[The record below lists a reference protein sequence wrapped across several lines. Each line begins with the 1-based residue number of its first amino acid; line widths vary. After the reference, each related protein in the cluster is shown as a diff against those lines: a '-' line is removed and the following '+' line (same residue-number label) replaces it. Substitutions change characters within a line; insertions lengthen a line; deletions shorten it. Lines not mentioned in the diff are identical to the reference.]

1 MDRHLRSRFLQPVLL
16 RFAQALLVALIV
28 GALGFALM
36 AALPGDQAFRL
47 AAARYGPDMGDAAAA
62 ALVRQELGLDR
73 PLAVQFLDWVGRLLR
88 LDLGHSLVTGAPVLE
103 ELTMQLG
110 YTLALAGVALPL
122 SALLGLPF
130 GLLAGLRPGGPAD
143 RSTLG
148 LSVLLR
154 AVPAYA
160 LGLALVAVFSIWLGW
175 LPPAGFNGWRE
186 FVLPALTL
194 ALGLAALSARV
205 ARDSVA
211 AIAGSPFMAFARWKG
226 LPERAVVL
234 RHGLRNAAIPVV
246 ALLGLQLISLVEGLI
261 IVESLFSWPGI
272 GHALVHAIFARDV
285 PVVQGAALAM
295 GLIFVLVNALVDL
308 ACALIDPRRARA
320 AA

>member
-1 MDRHLRSRFLQPVLL
+1 MDRHLRSRFLRPVLL
-16 RFAQALLVALIV
+16 RLAQALLVALIV

-73 PLAVQFLDWVGRLLR
+73 SLTVQFLDWVGRLLR

-130 GLLAGLRPGGPAD
+130 GILAGLRPGGPAD
-143 RSTLG
+143 RITLG

-160 LGLALVAVFSIWLGW
+160 LGLALVAAFSIWLGW
-175 LPPAGFNGWRE
+175 LPPAGFDGWRE

-308 ACALIDPRRARA
+308 ACAIIDPRRARA

>member
-1 MDRHLRSRFLQPVLL
+1 MARHLQSRFLRPVLL
-16 RFAQALLVALIV
+16 RLAQALLVALIV

-47 AAARYGPDMGDAAAA
+47 AAARFGPDMGDAAAA

-73 PLAVQFLDWVGRLLR
+73 PLAMQFLDWVGRLLR

-130 GLLAGLRPGGPAD
+130 GILAGLRLGGPAD
-143 RSTLG
+143 RITLG

-160 LGLALVAVFSIWLGW
+160 LGLALVAAFSIWLGW
-175 LPPAGFNGWRE
+175 LPPAGFDGWRE

>member
-1 MDRHLRSRFLQPVLL
+1 MRHSHRARILRPILSRLL
-16 RFAQALLVALIV
+16 QALLVALIV

-73 PLAVQFLDWVGRLLR
+73 PLAVRFLDWIGRLLR

-103 ELTMQLG
+103 ELALQLG

-122 SALLGLPF
+122 SALLGLPC
-130 GLLAGLRPGGPAD
+130 GLAAGLRPGGLTD
-143 RSTLG
+143 RVTLG

-160 LGLALVAVFSIWLGW
+160 LGLCLVAVFSIRLGW
-175 LPPAGFNGWRE
+175 LPPAGFDGWRE

-211 AIAGSPFMAFARWKG
+211 AMAGAPFMAFARWKG

-246 ALLGLQLISLVEGLI
+246 ALLGLQLIGLVEGLI

>member
-1 MDRHLRSRFLQPVLL
+1 MDRHLRSRFLRPVLL
-16 RFAQALLVALIV
+16 RLAQALFVALIV

-62 ALVRQELGLDR
+62 ALVAQELGLGR

-143 RSTLG
+143 RITLG

-175 LPPAGFNGWRE
+175 LPPAGFDGWRE

-211 AIAGSPFMAFARWKG
+211 TIAGSPFMAFARWKG

>member
-1 MDRHLRSRFLQPVLL
+1 MHRHKWRRFLRPVLTRL
-16 RFAQALLVALIV
+16 LQALLVAVIV

-47 AAARYGPDMGDAAAA
+47 AAARYGPDMGDATAA

-73 PLAVQFLDWVGRLLR
+73 PVVAQFLDWVGRLLR
-88 LDLGHSLVTGAPVLE
+88 LDLGHSLVTGTPVTD
-103 ELTMQLG
+103 ELGMQLG

-122 SALLGLPF
+122 SALIGLPV
-130 GLLAGLRPGGPAD
+130 GILSGLRPGGVAD
-143 RSTLG
+143 RLTLG

-154 AVPAYA
+154 AIPAYA
-160 LGLALVAVFSIWLGW
+160 LGLALVALFSIQLGW
-175 LPPAGFNGWRE
+175 LPPAGFEGWWE

-211 AIAGSPFMAFARWKG
+211 AVSLAPFMAFARWKG
-226 LPERAVVL
+226 LNERSVVL

-246 ALLGLQLISLVEGLI
+246 ALLGFQLIGLVEGLI

-285 PVVQGAALAM
+285 PVVQGAALVM
-295 GLIFVLVNALVDL
+295 GLLFVVVNALVDL
-308 ACALIDPRRARA
+308 ACTLIDPRRARVTA
-320 AA
+320 

>member
-1 MDRHLRSRFLQPVLL
+1 MDRHCWRRFLRPVLARL
-16 RFAQALLVALIV
+16 VQALLVALIV

-73 PLAVQFLDWVGRLLR
+73 PIALRFLDWVGHLLR
-88 LDLGHSLVTGAPVLE
+88 LDLGHSLVTGAPVAE
-103 ELTMQLG
+103 ELGMQLG
-110 YTLALAGVALPL
+110 YTLALAAVALPL
-122 SALLGLPF
+122 SALLGLPL
-130 GLLAGLRPGGPAD
+130 GVLSGLRPGGVAD
-143 RSTLG
+143 RATLG

-175 LPPAGFNGWRE
+175 LPPAGFEGWRE

-205 ARDSVA
+205 GRDSVA
-211 AIAGSPFMAFARWKG
+211 AVSAAPYMAFARWKG
-226 LPERAVVL
+226 LAERDAVL

-246 ALLGLQLISLVEGLI
+246 ALLGFQLIGLVEGLI

-285 PVVQGAALAM
+285 PVVQGAALVM
-295 GLIFVLVNALVDL
+295 GLLFVLVNAVVDL
-308 ACALIDPRRARA
+308 ACSAIDPRRARMGA
-320 AA
+320 

>member
-1 MDRHLRSRFLQPVLL
+1 MGRRFLDRFLRPVLMRL
-16 RFAQALLVALIV
+16 VQPLLVALIV

-36 AALPGDQAFRL
+36 AVLPGDQAFRL

-73 PLAVQFLDWVGRLLR
+73 PWAVQFLDWVGRLVR
-88 LDLGHSLVTGAPVLE
+88 LDLGHSLVTGEPVLQ

-122 SALLGLPF
+122 SALLGLPL
-130 GLLAGLRPGGPAD
+130 GLLAGLQPGGPVD
-143 RSTLG
+143 RIMLG

-160 LGLALVAVFSIWLGW
+160 LGLCLVTVFSIHFGW
-175 LPPAGFNGWRE
+175 LPPAGFEGWRE

-211 AIAGSPFMAFARWKG
+211 VVAASPFMAFARWKG

-234 RHGLRNAAIPVV
+234 RHGLRNAAIPVI
-246 ALLGLQLISLVEGLI
+246 ALLGLQLVGLVEGLV

-285 PVVQGAALAM
+285 PVVQGTALAL

-320 AA
+320 ET

>member
-1 MDRHLRSRFLQPVLL
+1 MSRRSLGSFLRPVVL
-16 RFAQALLVALIV
+16 RLIQALLVALIV

-73 PLAVQFLDWVGRLLR
+73 PLALQFLDWVGRLLR

-103 ELTMQLG
+103 ELTTQLG
-110 YTLALAGVALPL
+110 YTLALAGIALPL
-122 SALLGLPF
+122 SALLGLPL
-130 GLLAGLRPGGPAD
+130 GLLAGLRPGGPMD
-143 RSTLG
+143 RITLG

-160 LGLALVAVFSIWLGW
+160 LGLVLVTVFSIRFGW
-175 LPPAGFNGWRE
+175 FPPAGFEGWRE
-186 FVLPALTL
+186 FVLPSLTL

-205 ARDSVA
+205 MRDSVSSVA
-211 AIAGSPFMAFARWKG
+211 ASPFMAFARWKG

-234 RHGLRNAAIPVV
+234 RHGVRNAAIPVV
-246 ALLGLQLISLVEGLI
+246 ALLGLQLIGLVEGLI

-295 GLIFVLVNALVDL
+295 GLVFVLVNALVDL

-320 AA
+320 VV

>member
-1 MDRHLRSRFLQPVLL
+1 MNRHPWHRFLRPVLARL
-16 RFAQALLVALIV
+16 LQALLVALIV

-47 AAARYGPDMGDAAAA
+47 AAARYGPDMGDAATA

-73 PLAVQFLDWVGRLLR
+73 PLAVQFLGWVGHLLR
-88 LDLGHSLVTGAPVLE
+88 LDLGHSLVTGAPVAE
-103 ELTMQLG
+103 ELGMQLG
-110 YTLALAGVALPL
+110 HTLSLAAVALPL
-122 SALLGLPF
+122 SALLGLPLGILS
-130 GLLAGLRPGGPAD
+130 GLHSGGVTD
-143 RSTLG
+143 RLTLG
-148 LSVLLR
+148 LSVLFR

-160 LGLALVAVFSIWLGW
+160 LGLALVALFSIRLGW
-175 LPPAGFNGWRE
+175 LPPAGFEGWRE

-211 AIAGSPFMAFARWKG
+211 AVATAPFMAFARWKG

-234 RHGLRNAAIPVV
+234 RHGMRNAAIPVV
-246 ALLGLQLISLVEGLI
+246 ALLGFQLIGLVEGLI

-285 PVVQGAALAM
+285 PVVQGAALVM
-295 GLIFVLVNALVDL
+295 GLLFVVVNALVDL
-308 ACALIDPRRARA
+308 ACAVIDPRRSRA